1 MHEYLK
7 NKVMVIT
14 GGAGV
19 LCSALALAAA
29 KEGVKIALLGRTPE
43 KLKAVEEKITALGA
57 QAMSVQCDVTDKSS
71 VVAARDAV
79 IEKFGTVDILVNGAG
94 GNHPKANTSNEEFS
108 GKDSSGEITF
118 FDLDP
123 DNVRSVFDV
132 NFMGTFIPS
141 QVFGEVMAGR
151 ETTIINISSMSAYHP
166 MTKVCAYS
174 AAKAAVSNFTEW
186 LSVHFAKNGIRVNA
200 IAPGFFE
207 TEQNRT
213 LLRTPEG
220 TLTERAGKILRGTPM
235 GRFGEPEEL
244 AGVFLWMCDASQ
256 SKFVTGTVIPVDGG
270 FNAYSGV

>member
-7 NKVMVIT
+7 NKVIAIT
-14 GGAGV
+14 GGSGV

-29 KEGVKIALLGRTPE
+29 GEGMKVALLGRTLE

-57 QAMSVQCDVTDKSS
+57 QAMSVQCDVTDKDS
-71 VVAARDAV
+71 VIAARAAV
-79 IEKFGTVDILVNGAG
+79 CERFGTVDILVNGAG
-94 GNHPKANTSNEEFS
+94 GNHPMANTTREEFS
-108 GKDSSGEITF
+108 DEKDGGDVTF

-123 DNVRSVFDV
+123 ESVRSVFDL

-141 QVFGEVMAGR
+141 QVFGEIMTGR

-166 MTKVCAYS
+166 MTKVSAYS

-186 LSVHFAKNGIRVNA
+186 LAVHFAKNGIRVNA

-220 TLTERAGKILRGTPM
+220 GLTERSEKILRGTPM
-235 GRFGEPEEL
+235 GRFGVPEDL
-244 AGVFLWMCDASQ
+244 AGAFLWLCDASE
-256 SKFVTGTVIPVDGG
+256 SRFVTGTVIPVDGG

>member
-1 MHEYLK
+1 MHKYLK

-19 LCSALALAAA
+19 LCTALALAAA
-29 KEGVKIALLGRTPE
+29 KEGVKIALLGRTVE
-43 KLKAVEEKITALGA
+43 KLEAVEEKIKALGA
-57 QAMSVQCDVTDKSS
+57 DAMSVKCDVTDRQS
-71 VVAARDAV
+71 VAAARSAV
-79 IEKFGTVDILVNGAG
+79 CGRFGTVDILVNGAG
-94 GNHPKANTSNEEFS
+94 GNHPKANTENEEFS
-108 GKDSSGEITF
+108 KDADGTTF

-123 DNVRSVFDV
+123 ENVRSVFDV

-141 QVFGEVMAGR
+141 QVFGEIMTGR

-186 LSVHFAKNGIRVNA
+186 LAVHFAKSGIRVNA

-207 TEQNRT
+207 TAQNKT

-220 TLTERAGKILRGTPM
+220 GLTERSEKILRGTPM
-235 GRFGEPEEL
+235 GRFGNPEDL
-244 AGVFLWMCDASQ
+244 AGVFLWLCDASE
-256 SKFVTGTVIPVDGG
+256 SGFVTGTVIPADGG